1 MDSNSETSW
10 NLSMEL
16 QKREARPLRIF
27 NDNYHFSLKGIAS
40 LNKLKQRI
48 ETSYFDEQATA
59 LEPTPVAA

>member
-1 MDSNSETSW
+1 
-10 NLSMEL
+10 MEL